1 MYYVYA
7 HKLEGE
13 IKYIG
18 KGSNNGKSKSRKFSY
33 NKYGKDQAWQLAIE
47 WRKLN
52 AY

>member
-18 KGSNNGKSKSRKFSY
+18 K
-33 NKYGKDQAWQLAIE
+33 DQAWQLAIE